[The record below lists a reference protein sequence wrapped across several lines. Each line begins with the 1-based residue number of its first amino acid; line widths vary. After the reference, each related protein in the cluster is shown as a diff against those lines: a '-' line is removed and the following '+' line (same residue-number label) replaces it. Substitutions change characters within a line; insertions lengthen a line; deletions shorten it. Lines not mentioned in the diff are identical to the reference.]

1 MRNVR
6 VWLVAAILLVMVA
19 GATTLISTSSTA
31 GAAPPPPA
39 NHWRYHD
46 GHWSYWYEPDQRWY
60 YTDGSHWYYND
71 NDAWKVY
78 SFDKGYGREGFE
90 RGDWRAPGPDVR
102 IVVPR
107 HGIYRRK

>member
-6 VWLVAAILLVMVA
+6 MWLVAAVLLAVVA
-19 GATTLISTSSTA
+19 GATALINTSPSA
-31 GAAPPPPA
+31 GAAPPPA

-60 YTDGSHWYYND
+60 YTDGTNWFYHD

-78 SFDKGYGREGFE
+78 SFDRGWGREGFE

-107 HGIYRRK
+107 HGIFRRR